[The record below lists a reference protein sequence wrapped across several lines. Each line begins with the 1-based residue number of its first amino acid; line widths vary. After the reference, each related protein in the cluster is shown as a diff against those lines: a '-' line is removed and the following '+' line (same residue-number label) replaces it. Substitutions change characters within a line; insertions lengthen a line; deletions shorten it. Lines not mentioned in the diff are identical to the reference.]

1 MGNLLILLLLDIA
14 ALAGMFVYFNNRIHK
29 NMEPDVLLGKVR
41 DEVNRMLLEL
51 NQTTDRN
58 IDLLEDRIKSLHEVL
73 QAADHRIS
81 LMKREV
87 DKRASETATYTELGK
102 HLPRMAVSVEPP
114 PREAIPQRPIPSIP
128 SIPAVPETP
137 KPHTVEEP
145 EAPYVS
151 GGSRDV
157 PDAAKTRGPELPVT
171 ERPAGPSLPTEGR
184 QSQAAF
190 PVNPEPG
197 AVRIQRSAEQ
207 IDIRKPLPER
217 ALELYRMG
225 FTAELIASRLGRT
238 VGEIELMLSLE
249 ERKGDFGERDTG
261 N

>member
-73 QAADHRIS
+73 KTADHRIS

-102 HLPRMAVSVEPP
+102 HLPRVVVPVEPP
-114 PREAIPQRPIPSIP
+114 PRETVPRQPTQ
-128 SIPAVPETP
+128 PAPETP
-137 KPHTVEEP
+137 EPSEVEEP
-145 EAPYVS
+145 AAPYGS
-151 GGSRDV
+151 EGSRDV
-157 PDAAKTRGPELPVT
+157 PDAAKPQGPEKPVA
-171 ERPAGPSLPTEGR
+171 ERPAGHSLPTRGR
-184 QSQAAF
+184 QSQAALS
-190 PVNPEPG
+190 VNPEPG